1 MNYRNA
7 CNPLLQ
13 IIHSI
18 SVQGWLKCSYVCF
31 SIHKSKPNIY
41 NVIDRQQLMCLSV
54 FLVVYLSILLLVYL
68 SVWVKSVYRS
78 VCTLPAY
85 LFTCKYLLV
94 NVSTCLYVYLS
105 ICLLVNV
112 STCLY
117 IYLSMCL
124 LVNVSTFQCV
134 YYVQLPLAYLSIC
147 LYVYLSILYIFL
159 SITLSICLIIQL
171 SICL

>member
-18 SVQGWLKCSYVCF
+18 SVQGWFKCSYVCF

-85 LFTCKYLLV
+85 LSTCKYLLV
-94 NVSTCLYVYLS
+94 YMSTCLYVYLS

-112 STCLY
+112 STCQCVY
-117 IYLSMCL
+117 FSMCL
-124 LVNVSTFQCV
+124 LCLVAVSLSF
-134 YYVQLPLAYLSIC
+134 YLSIC
-147 LYVYLSILYIFL
+147 ISFYLVYLSFYHVVYL
-159 SITLSICLIIQL
+159 SNY
-171 SICL
+171 